1 MKLDGKVAI
10 ITGAG
15 GGIGEATALL
25 FAREGARVCCNS
37 LSASADQVARHIE
50 EQGGQAVFFQG
61 DVSTEE
67 AAARVVSFTVE
78 HYGRLDILFN
88 NAGIVLP
95 GRIDNTLTE
104 DWDRTM
110 AVNVRSTFLVS
121 RYALPEIIRSHGCII
136 NNASVAAIKGLKDRA
151 SYSASKGAVM
161 ALTRAMA
168 ADYLKDGIRINSVSP
183 GTTES
188 PSLERRIAAFADPTK
203 ARKDFVAR
211 QPMGRLGRPEE
222 IAEAVLFLALS
233 TFCTGLNL
241 SIDGGMTL

>member
-1 MKLDGKVAI
+1 MKLNGKVAI

-15 GGIGEATALL
+15 GGIGEATAVL

-37 LSASADQVARHIE
+37 LSASAGQVARHIE

-67 AAARVVSFTVE
+67 AAERMVSFTVE
-78 HYGRLDILFN
+78 RYGRLDILFN

-95 GRIDNTLTE
+95 GRLDNTTTE

-121 RYALPEIIRSHGCII
+121 KYALPEIIRSHGCII

-151 SYSASKGAVM
+151 SYSASKGAVL

-188 PSLERRIAAFADPTK
+188 PSLERRIAAFADPDQ

-211 QPMGRLGRPEE
+211 QPMGRLGRPQE